1 MANEQNL
8 INLKDRTKAEQ
19 REIARMGGKKS
30 GEVRR
35 AKKTFRELMEEYGGM
50 PDENDPRLTNDQVV
64 MINQYKLAK
73 SEKQGSTQAA
83 AFIRDTKGESPKA
96 NEITLNADI
105 KSITINFGDK
115 KVIDGKE
122 E

>member
-1 MANEQNL
+1 MANEKNL
-8 INLKDRTKAEQ
+8 VNLKNRTKDEQ

-50 PDENDPRLTNDQVV
+50 PDENDPRLTNDQAI

-73 SEKQGSTQAA
+73 SDKPGSTKAA
-83 AFIRDTKGESPKA
+83 EFVRDTKGEAPNK
-96 NEITLNADI
+96 NEISFNGI
-105 KSITINFGDK
+105 ESITINFGK
-115 KVIDGKE
+115 GK
-122 E
+122 

>member
-8 INLKDRTKAEQ
+8 IPFNELTESERRELAKKA
-19 REIARMGGKKS
+19 GKKS

-50 PDENDPRLTNDQVV
+50 PDENDPRLTNDQAI

-73 SEKQGSTQAA
+73 SDKPGSTKAA
-83 AFIRDTKGESPKA
+83 EFVRDTKGEAPNK
-96 NEITLNADI
+96 NEISLNANI
-105 KSITINFGDK
+105 ESITINFGK
-115 KVIDGKE
+115 GK
-122 E
+122 

>member
-8 INLKDRTKAEQ
+8 VNLKDRTKTEQ

-50 PDENDPRLTNDQVV
+50 PDENDPRLTNDQAI

-73 SEKQGSTQAA
+73 SDKPGSTKAA
-83 AFIRDTKGESPKA
+83 EFVRDTKGEAPNK
-96 NEITLNADI
+96 NEISLSGIEN
-105 KSITINFGDK
+105 ITINFGK
-115 KVIDGKE
+115 NGK
-122 E
+122 

>member
-8 INLKDRTKAEQ
+8 IPNSQRTPEEL
-19 REIARMGGKKS
+19 REMTRKGGIRS

-50 PDENDPRLTNDQVV
+50 PDENDPRLTNDQAI

-73 SEKQGSTQAA
+73 SDKPGSTKAA
-83 AFIRDTKGESPKA
+83 EFVRDTKGEAPAK
-96 NEITLNADI
+96 NELTLNANI
-105 KSITINFGDK
+105 ESITINFGKDK
-115 KVIDGKE
+115 K
-122 E
+122 

>member
-1 MANEQNL
+1 MAGKDNL
-8 INLKDRTKAEQ
+8 INLKNRTKAEQ

-50 PDENDPRLTNDQVV
+50 PDENDPRLTNDQAI

-73 SEKQGSTQAA
+73 SDKPGSTKAA
-83 AFIRDTKGESPKA
+83 EFVRDTKGEAPAK
-96 NEITLNADI
+96 NEFNLNANI
-105 KSITINFGDK
+105 ESITINFGKGK
-115 KVIDGKE
+115 K
-122 E
+122 

>member
-8 INLKDRTKAEQ
+8 IPNSQRTPEEL
-19 REIARMGGKKS
+19 REMTRKGGIRS

-50 PDENDPRLTNDQVV
+50 PDENDPRLTNDQAI

-73 SEKQGSTQAA
+73 SDKPGSTKAA
-83 AFIRDTKGESPKA
+83 EFVRDTKGEAPNK
-96 NEITLNADI
+96 NEISFNGI
-105 KSITINFGDK
+105 ESITINFGK
-115 KVIDGKE
+115 GK
-122 E
+122 

>member
-8 INLKDRTKAEQ
+8 KPLNTRTKAEQ
-19 REIARMGGKKS
+19 RKIARMGGKKS

-50 PDENDPRLTNDQVV
+50 PDENDPRLTNDQAV

-73 SEKQGSTQAA
+73 SDKPGSTKAA
-83 AFIRDTKGESPKA
+83 EFVRDTKGEAPSK
-96 NEITLNADI
+96 NEINLNANI
-105 KSITINFGDK
+105 ESITINFGK
-115 KVIDGKE
+115 GK
-122 E
+122 

>member
-8 INLKDRTKAEQ
+8 VSLKDRTTTEQ
-19 REIARMGGKKS
+19 REIAKKGGIKS

-50 PDENDPRLTNDQVV
+50 PDENDPRLTNDQAI

-73 SEKQGSTQAA
+73 SDKPGSTKAA
-83 AFIRDTKGESPKA
+83 EFVRDTKGEAPAK
-96 NEITLNADI
+96 NELTLNANI
-105 KSITINFGDK
+105 ESITINFGKKDK
-115 KVIDGKE
+115 
-122 E
+122 

>member
-8 INLKDRTKAEQ
+8 VSFKDRTPTEQ

-50 PDENDPRLTNDQVV
+50 PDENDPRLTNDQAI

-73 SEKQGSTQAA
+73 SDKPGSTKAA
-83 AFIRDTKGESPKA
+83 EFVRDTKGEAPNK
-96 NEITLNADI
+96 NEISFNGI
-105 KSITINFGDK
+105 ESITINFGK
-115 KVIDGKE
+115 GK
-122 E
+122 